1 MNDVYEEEKR
11 SLFTPMDMSRL
22 AAVVLLGAVI
32 GLLVWGLALTIDR
45 YVLTPTLCQGSQL
58 LQCSNTAQ
66 YAESAA
72 SIIGAGVGLFFLV
85 RLQVYRPLLVVV
97 AVITSLWGV
106 ISQVALLPWYGIGL
120 SVVALYALAHGLYAW
135 LARFRNFWMV
145 VVLYVALVAA
155 VRVAFSF

>member
-1 MNDVYEEEKR
+1 MSDVYEEDKR
-11 SLFTPMDMSRL
+11 SLFTPMVMSRL

-32 GLLVWGLALTIDR
+32 GLLVWGLTLTLDR

-72 SIIGAGVGLFFLV
+72 AIIGAGVGLFFLV

-106 ISQVALLPWYGIGL
+106 VANVALLPWYGIGL
-120 SVVALYALAHGLYAW
+120 AVVGLYALAYGLFAW
-135 LARFRNFWMV
+135 IARFRKFWMV
-145 VVLYVALVAA
+145 VVLYIALVAA